1 MRIPLSW
8 LAEFVSWTGPADTL
22 ADRLTMVGLK
32 VESVE
37 RYGEIDPGVRVGRID
52 AVEAHPDAERLRVC
66 RIDAGGATPLTIVSA
81 APGLAAGQIV
91 PVAVPG
97 ATLPDGRAV
106 AAVALRGI
114 TSEGVLCS
122 EAELGLG
129 DDASGI
135 LVLPRDA
142 AAGTPIADLPGV
154 RDVVVEIEVTANR
167 GDWLS
172 VLGVA
177 REVAAVT
184 GLKLRVPAPRLRET
198 GPLAGEQIAVQIDD
212 PARCARYA
220 ARIVRG
226 VRVGRSPFA
235 MRLRL
240 QRAGMRPINDVV
252 DATNWIML
260 ERGQPLHAFDLA
272 KIRGGRV
279 IVRGARPGETL
290 VTLDDA
296 TRTLGPDDLV
306 IADAEGA
313 IAIAGVMG
321 GRDSEV
327 TASTTDLLLESAFF
341 APATVRRTSRR
352 LGLPSQAAHRFERR
366 IDPMGVGPALDAV
379 AALIA
384 KHAGGAVAPG
394 VVEQAPG
401 LAALEPAPVR
411 LRPRRAAALLGMP
424 LARGDV
430 GRRLRALGATWQ
442 IDGDAFFVTPPSWRG
457 DLVIEE
463 DLAEELARLV
473 GYESVP
479 TTLPLAPILGASDSP
494 ARTAMRRLRRL
505 LVAQGLFEMVTISFA
520 DDATDDRVPG
530 WLGGDLRPIALRNP
544 LSSDWTRMRRS
555 PLSGL
560 LRVLRANL
568 AQGAAGVAAFE
579 LGKGYGIDAEGVR
592 REPRTVSLAL
602 HGHWPAGGVERLG
615 PAMGFDDLKG
625 VLTGVLAGVGAAD
638 EDVRWEPLATVPWL
652 HPGKTAAVRLAG
664 EVVGSAGALH
674 PEVAQVLDLPTE
686 VWLAELDFEQV
697 GHYRPRRAGVRPLPR
712 FPAVARD
719 IAVIVDEIFPADTIL
734 EEIRALG
741 DPLIASASVFD
752 CYRGAPIP
760 PGKKSL
766 AYTIAYRAP
775 DRTLTDDEVNAVHA
789 RVRDHLR
796 ARCALELRS

>member
-8 LAEFVSWTGPADTL
+8 LAEFVPWSGSPDAL
-22 ADRLTMVGLK
+22 AERLTMAGLK
-32 VESVE
+32 VETVE
-37 RYGEIDPGVRVGRID
+37 RFGELDPNVRVGRIETVD
-52 AVEAHPDAERLRVC
+52 AHPDAERLRVC
-66 RIDAGGATPLTIVSA
+66 RVDLGGTPRTIVSA
-81 APGLAAGQIV
+81 APGLAAGQRV
-91 PVAVPG
+91 PVALPG
-97 ATLPDGRAV
+97 ATLPDGRAI
-106 AAVALRGI
+106 AAATLRGI

-122 EAELGLG
+122 ELELGLG
-129 DDASGI
+129 DDHSGI
-135 LVLPRDA
+135 LLLPADA
-142 AAGTPIADLPGV
+142 APGTAIADLPGV
-154 RDVVVEIEVTANR
+154 RDAVIEIEVTANR

-184 GLKLRVPAPRLRET
+184 GQKLRVPPARLRES
-198 GPLAGEQIAVQIDD
+198 GVLASEQIAVTIDD

-226 VRVGRSPFA
+226 VRVGRSPFPV
-235 MRLRL
+235 RLRL

-272 KIRGGRV
+272 KLRGGRIV
-279 IVRGARPGETL
+279 VRGARPGETL
-290 VTLDDA
+290 VTLDDVP
-296 TRTLGPDDLV
+296 RSLVPDDLV

-327 TASTTDLLLESAFF
+327 TETTTDLLLESAFF

-379 AALIA
+379 AALTA
-384 KHAGGAVAPG
+384 RLAGGTVAPG
-394 VVEQAPG
+394 VVESAPG
-401 LAALEPAPVR
+401 LGALVPVPVR
-411 LRPRRAAALLGMP
+411 FRPRRAAALLGMP
-424 LARGDV
+424 LPRGEV

-473 GYESVP
+473 GYDAVP
-479 TTLPLAPILGASDSP
+479 TTLPLAPIAGASDSP
-494 ARTAMRRLRRL
+494 ARSAMRRLRRL
-505 LVAQGLFEMVTISFA
+505 LVAAGLTEMVTISFA

-530 WLGGDLRPIALRNP
+530 FRGAALQPIAIRNP
-544 LSSDWTRMRRS
+544 LSSEWSRMRRS

-560 LRVLRANL
+560 LRVLGGNL

-579 LGKGYGIDAEGVR
+579 LGKGYGLDAAGVR
-592 REPRTVSLAL
+592 REPRVVSVVVC
-602 HGHWPAGGVERLG
+602 GNWPAGGVERLG
-615 PAMGFDDLKG
+615 PAMGFADLKG
-625 VLTGVLAGVGAAD
+625 AVAGMLAGVGAAD
-638 EDVRWEPLATVPWL
+638 EDVRWEASSDTPWL
-652 HPGKTAAVRLAG
+652 HPGKTAVIRLAG
-664 EVVGSAGALH
+664 NVVGVAGALH
-674 PEVAQVLDLPTE
+674 PEVAQVLDLPAE
-686 VWLAELDFEQV
+686 VWLAELDFEEV

-719 IAVIVDEIFPADTIL
+719 IAVIVDEVFPADTIL

-741 DPLIASASVFD
+741 DPLIASASLFD
-752 CYRGAPIP
+752 CYRGAPIS

>member
-8 LAEFVSWTGPADTL
+8 LAEFVPWSGSPEAL
-22 ADRLTMVGLK
+22 AERLTMAGLK
-32 VESVE
+32 VEAIE
-37 RYGEIDPGVRVGRID
+37 RHGELDAGVRAGRLQQVD
-52 AVEAHPDAERLRVC
+52 AHPNAERLRVC
-66 RIDAGGATPLTIVSA
+66 RVDLGGGTPVTVVSG
-81 APGLAAGQIV
+81 APGLAVGQVV
-91 PVAVPG
+91 PVALPG
-97 ATLPDGRAV
+97 SRLPDGREIGAV
-106 AAVALRGI
+106 TLRGVA
-114 TSEGVLCS
+114 SEGVLCA

-135 LVLPRDA
+135 LVLPDDA
-142 AAGTPIADLPGV
+142 TPGAPVADLPGV
-154 RDVVVEIEVTANR
+154 RDAVVEIEVTANR

-184 GLKLRVPAPRLRET
+184 GQKLRVPAPRLRES
-198 GPLAGEQIAVQIDD
+198 GLAAGEQVAVQIDD

-235 MRLRL
+235 TRLRL
-240 QRAGMRPINDVV
+240 LRAGMRPINDVV

-272 KIRGGRV
+272 RVRGGRIV
-279 IVRGARPGETL
+279 VRGARPGETL

-306 IADAEGA
+306 IADADGA

-327 TASTTDLLLESAFF
+327 TAATTDVLLESAFF
-341 APATVRRTSRR
+341 APAAVRRTSRR
-352 LGLPSQAAHRFERR
+352 LCLPSQASHRFERR

-379 AALIA
+379 AALVVRR
-384 KHAGGAVAPG
+384 AGGAVAPG
-394 VVEQAPG
+394 VVEQGPG
-401 LAALEPAPVR
+401 LAALAPAPVR
-411 LRPRRAAALLGMP
+411 LRPRKAAALLGMP
-424 LARGDV
+424 LSRGEV
-430 GRRLRALGATWQ
+430 TRRLRALGATWR

-457 DLVIEE
+457 DIAIEE
-463 DLAEELARLV
+463 DLAEELARLA
-473 GYESVP
+473 GYDAVP
-479 TTLPLAPILGASDSP
+479 TTLPLAPIAGATDSP
-494 ARTAMRRLRRL
+494 ARAAMRRLRRIL
-505 LVAQGLFEMVTISFA
+505 AAEGLQEMVTISFA
-520 DDATDDRVPG
+520 DEAVDDHLPG
-530 WLGGDLRPIALRNP
+530 FRGAALRPIALRNP
-544 LSSDWTRMRRS
+544 LSSEWTRMRRS

-560 LRVLRANL
+560 VRALRMNL
-568 AQGAAGVAAFE
+568 AQGAPGVAAFE
-579 LGKGYGIDAEGVR
+579 LGKGYGVDAEGTR
-592 REPRTVSLAL
+592 QEPRAVSVVLC
-602 HGHWPAGGVERLG
+602 GSWPAAGVERSG
-615 PAMGFDDLKG
+615 PAMGFEDLKG
-625 VLTGVLAGVGAAD
+625 VLEGLLAGVGAAD
-638 EDVRWEPLATVPWL
+638 EDVRWEASRAAAWL
-652 HPGKTAAVRLAG
+652 HPGKTALVRLAG
-664 EVVGSAGALH
+664 SPIGMAGALH
-674 PEVAQVLDLPTE
+674 PEIVQVLDLPAE

-719 IAVIVDEIFPADTIL
+719 IAVIVDEVFPADTIL

-741 DPLIASASVFD
+741 DPLIASARVFD

-760 PGKKSL
+760 SGKKSL
-766 AYTIAYRAP
+766 AYTIAYRAA

-789 RVRDHLR
+789 RVREHLR

>member
-8 LAEFVSWTGPADTL
+8 LAEFVPWSESAETL
-22 ADRLTMVGLK
+22 AERLTMVGLK
-32 VESVE
+32 VEAIE
-37 RYGEIDPGVRVGRID
+37 RFGDVDPAVRVGRID
-52 AVEAHPDAERLRVC
+52 AVDPHPDAERLRVC
-66 RIDAGGATPLTIVSA
+66 RIDAGGAAPLTVVSA
-81 APGLAAGQIV
+81 APGLAVGQRV
-91 PVAVPG
+91 PVALPG
-97 ATLPDGRAV
+97 ATLPGGRAV
-106 AAVALRGI
+106 TAVALRGI

-122 EAELGLG
+122 ESELGLG

-135 LVLPRDA
+135 LVLPDDA
-142 AAGTPIADLPGV
+142 TVGAAVADMPGV
-154 RDVVVEIEVTANR
+154 RDVVIEIEVTANR

-184 GLKLRVPAPRLRET
+184 GQKLRIPAPRLRET
-198 GPLAGEQIAVQIDD
+198 GTPTGEQIAVQVDD

-226 VRVGRSPFA
+226 VRVGRSPLA

-260 ERGQPLHAFDLA
+260 ERGQPLHAFDLS
-272 KIRGGRV
+272 KIRGGR
-279 IVRGARPGETL
+279 IVVRAARPGETL
-290 VTLDDA
+290 VTLDDV
-296 TRTLGPDDLV
+296 TRTLGPEDLV

-313 IAIAGVMG
+313 IALAGVMG

-327 TASTTDLLLESAFF
+327 TAATTDLLLESAFF
-341 APATVRRTSRR
+341 APSTVRRTSRR

-379 AALIA
+379 AALVV

-401 LAALEPAPVR
+401 LDALQPAPVR

-424 LARGDV
+424 IARADV
-430 GRRLRALGATWQ
+430 VRRLRALGATWQ
-442 IDGDAFFVTPPSWRG
+442 VDGDAFYVTPPSWRG

-463 DLAEELARLV
+463 DFAEELARLV
-473 GYESVP
+473 GYDAVP
-479 TTLPLAPILGASDSP
+479 TTLPLAPIVGASDSP

-520 DDATDDRVPG
+520 DEATDDRVPG
-530 WLGGDLRPIALRNP
+530 WIGGALRPIALRNP
-544 LSSDWTRMRRS
+544 LSSEWTRMRRS

-560 LRVLRANL
+560 LRVLRGNL
-568 AQGAAGVAAFE
+568 SQGAPGVAAFE
-579 LGKGYGIDAEGVR
+579 LGKGYGVDAAGAR
-592 REPRTVSLAL
+592 QEPRTVSVVL

-625 VLTGVLAGVGAAD
+625 VLQNLLAGVGAAD
-638 EDVRWEPLATVPWL
+638 DAVRWESYGEVPWL

-664 EVVGSAGALH
+664 QVVGVAGQLH
-674 PEVAQVLDLPTE
+674 PEAAQVLDLPTE
-686 VWLAELDFEQV
+686 VWLAELDFEGV
-697 GHYRPRRAGVRPLPR
+697 GYYRPRRAGVRPLPR

-741 DPLIASASVFD
+741 DPLIASASIFD
-752 CYRGAPIP
+752 CYRGTPIP

-789 RVRDHLR
+789 RVREHLR

>member
-8 LAEFVSWTGPADTL
+8 LVEFVPWSGSPEAL
-22 ADRLTMVGLK
+22 ADHLTMAGLK
-32 VESVE
+32 VEAVE
-37 RYGEIDPGVRVGRID
+37 RHGELDGGIRVGRID
-52 AVEAHPDAERLRVC
+52 AVEAHPHAERLRVC
-66 RIDAGGATPLTIVSA
+66 RVDLGEGSPATLVSG
-81 APGLAAGQIV
+81 APGLVAGQLV
-91 PVAVPG
+91 PVALPG
-97 ATLPDGRAV
+97 AVLPGGGEIGAV
-106 AAVALRGI
+106 TLRGI
-114 TSEGVLCS
+114 ASEGVLCS
-122 EAELGLG
+122 EVELGLG

-135 LVLPRDA
+135 LVLPA
-142 AAGTPIADLPGV
+142 EATAGTRVADLPGV
-154 RDVVVEIEVTANR
+154 RDVVIEIEVTANR

-172 VLGVA
+172 ILGVA

-184 GLKLRVPAPRLRET
+184 GRKLRVPAPRLRE
-198 GPLAGEQIAVQIDD
+198 GGGAAGEVVAVQIDD
-212 PARCARYA
+212 ATRCARYA

-235 MRLRL
+235 TRLRL
-240 QRAGMRPINDVV
+240 LRAGMRPINDVV

-272 KIRGGRV
+272 RLQGGRV
-279 IVRGARPGETL
+279 VVRGARPGETL
-290 VTLDDA
+290 VTLDEV

-306 IADAEGA
+306 IADAENA

-327 TASTTDLLLESAFF
+327 TEATTDLLLESAFF
-341 APATVRRTSRR
+341 SPAAVRRTSRR

-384 KHAGGAVAPG
+384 RHAGGSVAPG

-401 LAALEPAPVR
+401 LAALAPEPVR
-411 LRPRRAAALLGMP
+411 LRPRRVAALLGMP
-424 LARGDV
+424 LPRGEV
-430 GRRLRALGATWQ
+430 TRRLRALGATWQ
-442 IDGDAFFVTPPSWRG
+442 IDGDALFVTPPSWRG

-463 DLAEELARLV
+463 DLAEELARLA
-473 GYESVP
+473 GYDAVP
-479 TTLPLAPILGASDSP
+479 TTLPQAPIVGASDSP
-494 ARTAMRRLRRL
+494 ARSAMRRLRRL
-505 LVAQGLFEMVTISFA
+505 LVAQGLQEMVTIGFA
-520 DDATDDRVPG
+520 DEATDDRVPG
-530 WLGGDLRPIALRNP
+530 LLGGGLRPIGLCNP
-544 LSSDWTRMRRS
+544 LSSEWTRMRRS

-579 LGKGYGIDAEGVR
+579 LGKGYGVDADGVR
-592 REPRTVSLAL
+592 HEPRAVSVVLC
-602 HGHWPAGGVERLG
+602 GSWPACGVERLG
-615 PAMGFDDLKG
+615 ATMGFDDLKG
-625 VLTGVLAGVGAAD
+625 ALQGVLAGVGALD
-638 EDVRWEPLATVPWL
+638 EDVRWEASGAVAWL
-652 HPGKTAAVRLAG
+652 HPGKAAAIRIAG
-664 EVVGSAGALH
+664 GLVGVAGALH
-674 PEVAQVLDLPTE
+674 PEVAQVLDLPAE

-719 IAVIVDEIFPADTIL
+719 IAVIVDEVFPADTIL

-760 PGKKSL
+760 AGKKSL
-766 AYTIAYRAP
+766 AFTIAYRAA